1 MDRKKNIFDRIGSL
15 IPGYKGYA
23 ERDGRRNCDKQIRES
38 IYAEL
43 MLIEKIVTKKI
54 LDAIK
59 EKDKDHMRQLESKRK
74 DLNTLSSKIKYAPYG
89 ESSFFSDKQIK
100 EDELLEIYK
109 FDLLIIETV
118 EDFKELE
125 EISLNA
131 IDIFNG
137 KLSELLDRRNAF
149 IGEHR

>member
-15 IPGYKGYA
+15 IPGYRGYA
-23 ERDGRRNCDKQIRES
+23 ERDSRRNCDKQIRES
-38 IYAEL
+38 VYVEL

-59 EKDKDHMRQLESKRK
+59 EKDKDLMRQLESKRK

-109 FDLLIIETV
+109 FDLLILETV
-118 EDFKELE
+118 EDFKEIE

-131 IDIFNG
+131 IDIFNV